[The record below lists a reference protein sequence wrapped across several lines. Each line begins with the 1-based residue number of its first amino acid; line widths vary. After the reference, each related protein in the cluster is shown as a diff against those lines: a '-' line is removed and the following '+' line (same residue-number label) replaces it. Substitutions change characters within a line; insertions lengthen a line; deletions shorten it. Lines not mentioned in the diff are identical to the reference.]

1 MCVGMLISLYPVTDQ
16 PESSSKSN
24 RPSADSG
31 NIEGKST
38 IEQQSADAKA
48 PNSVNSASHVEK
60 VEEKPSSS
68 ETRPK
73 EGNISL

>member
-1 MCVGMLISLYPVTDQ
+1 MKRVFTDQ

-24 RPSADSG
+24 KPTADSG
-31 NIEGKST
+31 NMEGKP
-38 IEQQSADAKA
+38 IIQQSADMKA
-48 PNSVNSASHVEK
+48 INSVNSAPHVEK

-73 EGNISL
+73 EGNISLRYMLS